1 MVWARSL
8 GMESNRVLLNFEI
21 PIQDSI
27 SKLEFAPHSNN
38 LLISSW
44 DSILR
49 LYDVDKSILRLEASS
64 EAALLDCCFQDESLA
79 FSAGSDGCIRS
90 YELQSGIVETVG
102 KHDDSVTHIRYSDRT
117 CQIVTAGLDGK
128 IQLWDTRKEKS
139 LSFVRNMGSDVV
151 SMSLSGFNLNVAS
164 RACVYLLD
172 LRNLEKSI
180 QLKDSYMKVPV
191 ACVSSVPY
199 SEGVAVGSVDGCV
212 ALDITCLDQTDDIRY
227 IFRCHPKSKAGRNHL
242 ESVNDIVFNPIH
254 HGAFATG
261 DNTGF
266 VSIWDF
272 QRKRRILELPR
283 FPNSVASLSYNCTG
297 ELLAVASSCTY
308 QEAKERED
316 PPQVFLHNVMD
327 SSTG

>member
-1 MVWARSL
+1 
-8 GMESNRVLLNFEI
+8 MESNRVLLDLQI
-21 PIQDSI
+21 PIQEAI
-27 SKLEFAPHSNN
+27 SRLQFAPQSNN
-38 LLISSW
+38 LLVSSW
-44 DSILR
+44 DSSLR
-49 LYDVDKSILRLEASS
+49 LYDVANSILRLETPS

-79 FSAGSDGCIRS
+79 YSAGSDGFIRR
-90 YELQSGIVETVG
+90 YELQSGIFETVG

-128 IQLWDTRKEKS
+128 IQLWDSRKEKS
-139 LSFVRNMGSDVV
+139 LSFVRNIGSDVV
-151 SMSLSGFNLNVAS
+151 SMSLSGFNLIVAS
-164 RACVYLLD
+164 GACVYVLD

-199 SEGVAVGSVDGCV
+199 GEGVAVGSVDGRV
-212 ALDITCLDQTDDIRY
+212 ALDIACLDQTDDIRY
-227 IFRCHPKSKAGRNHL
+227 IFRCHPKSKAARNHL

-261 DNTGF
+261 DNAGF
-266 VSIWDF
+266 VGIWDF
-272 QRKRRILELPR
+272 QRKTRILELPR
-283 FPNSVASLSYNCTG
+283 FPNSVASLSFNRGG

-316 PPQVFLHNVMD
+316 PPQVFLHKM
-327 SSTG
+327 